1 MHGVFEPTYLN
12 HYYLKSDCP
21 SCQFKTK
28 EEYIDIFKT
37 VHNDKYDYS
46 LVQFNSVSDKI
57 KIICPKHG
65 VFEQR
70 LAAHKCGQT
79 CPSCVSYSSKEENKW
94 LDSLN
99 IPTMLKQYSLF
110 KNHIVDGYDP
120 KTNTV
125 YQYHG
130 VYWHGHPDFFDQ
142 NEKHPHF
149 KKKTFGEIYQRT
161 LDRDESIRQAGY
173 NLVIKWSHE

>member
-1 MHGVFEPTYLN
+1 
-12 HYYLKSDCP
+12 
-21 SCQFKTK
+21 
-28 EEYIDIFKT
+28 
-37 VHNDKYDYS
+37 
-46 LVQFNSVSDKI
+46 
-57 KIICPKHG
+57 
-65 VFEQR
+65 
-70 LAAHKCGQT
+70 
-79 CPSCVSYSSKEENKW
+79 
-94 LDSLN
+94 
-99 IPTMLKQYSLF
+99 MLKQYSLF